1 FMSLPAQLAKE
12 DVAAFQGIKAK
23 LVAVTAQSP
32 TLKPLLQQNILH
44 LAIVNRFPPKPAPS
58 GKETPRQWFDRV
70 YMVVK
75 PGALGE
81 LP

>member
-1 FMSLPAQLAKE
+1 M
-12 DVAAFQGIKAK
+12 AALKGSKSK
-23 LVAVTAQSP
+23 LVVVTAQSP
-32 TLKPLLQQNILH
+32 ILKPLLQQGIIQ
-44 LAIVNRFPPKPAPS
+44 LAIVNRFPPKPAPT

-75 PGALGE
+75 PDALGE